1 MSLSMNGL
9 SETQIAAID
18 KLERLKV
25 GALFMEMG
33 TGKTR
38 TALELMASRLDVCN
52 LFLWICPCALKDEIE
67 RERVKW
73 HPELPLMVVGIESIS
88 ASDRIYAE
96 TRTAVSTH
104 KTFCVVD
111 ESLKIKNVEAKR
123 TRRIIGL
130 GALSAYRLILNG
142 TPISQN
148 ILDLWAQ
155 MEFLSPKILNL
166 SFREFKRRY
175 SDFELKGR
183 FAGRVIRQR
192 NVPHLVAKIEPYV
205 FDAKLF
211 LDIPKTYERVTYRID
226 ECEYESVKDDVFSE
240 FTNPNN
246 PSKLDFYKLISNL
259 QRWYT
264 SQESKTW
271 RLQRLIDA
279 IEGQIVV
286 FVKYVDSIPANACA
300 LHGKCDSDQRKQA
313 MEDFRTGKARVLW
326 LTYGLGAYG
335 LNLQFCHHV
344 IFAEHTWDYAQ
355 RIQAEARIYR
365 MGQTEMCRFY
375 DLVCENVGLERSIL
389 RCIGKKENMADVV
402 KTEINKLKAML

>member
-1 MSLSMNGL
+1 MIEHSDIQL
-9 SETQIAAID
+9 AAIE

-38 TALELMASRLDVCN
+38 TALDLMANRIGVCD
-52 LFLWICPCALKDEIE
+52 LFLWMCPCALKAEIE

-73 HPELPLMVVGIESIS
+73 HPELHLMVVGIESIS

-96 TRTAVSTH
+96 TLEAVRTH
-104 KTFCVVD
+104 KTFAVVD
-111 ESLKIKNVEAKR
+111 ESLKIKNISAKR
-123 TRRIIGL
+123 TRRLIGI
-130 GALSAYRLILNG
+130 GELSAYRLILNG

-166 SFREFKRRY
+166 NFRDFKSRY
-175 SDFELKGR
+175 ADYDIKGK

-192 NVPHLVAKIEPYV
+192 NVPHLVSLIEPYV
-205 FDAKLF
+205 FDAKLY
-211 LDIPKTYERVTYRID
+211 LDIPKVYERWTYRVN
-226 ECEYESVKDDVFSE
+226 EREYEALKDSIFDE
-240 FTNPNN
+240 MADPDN
-246 PSKLDFYKLISNL
+246 PSSIDFYMLISRL

-264 SQESKTW
+264 SQEAKAW
-271 RLQRLIDA
+271 RLQRLVDA
-279 IEGQIVV
+279 IEGQVVV
-286 FVKYVDSIPANACA
+286 FVKYLDSIPKGACS
-300 LHGKCDSDQRKQA
+300 LTGDCDSAQRRQA
-313 MEDFRTGKARVLW
+313 MEDFRTGKERVLY

-335 LNLQFCHHV
+335 LNLQNCHNV

-355 RIQAEARIYR
+355 RIQAEARVYR
-365 MGQTEMCRFY
+365 MGQTKTCHFY

>member
-1 MSLSMNGL
+1 MNSSMTGL

-38 TALELMASRLDVCN
+38 TALELMASRIGICD

-73 HPELPLMVVGIESIS
+73 HPEMPLTVVGIESIS

-96 TRTAVSTH
+96 TRELVSKH

-123 TRRIIGL
+123 TRRIIGI
-130 GALSAYRLILNG
+130 GSLSAYRLILNG

-166 SFREFKRRY
+166 SFREFKRLY

-211 LDIPKTYERVTYRID
+211 LDIPKKYERVTYRID
-226 ECEYESVKDDVFSE
+226 EGEYDSVKDEVFSE
-240 FTNPNN
+240 FTDPDN
-246 PSKLDFYKLISNL
+246 PSTLDFYKLISRL

-264 SQESKTW
+264 SQEEKTW
-271 RLQRLIDA
+271 RLQRLIEALD
-279 IEGQIVV
+279 GQVVV
-286 FVKYVDSIPANACA
+286 FVKYLDSIPEGACA

-313 MEDFRTGKARVLW
+313 MEDFRSGKARVLW

-335 LNLQFCHHV
+335 LNLQFCHHI

-365 MGQTEMCRFY
+365 MGQTETCKFY
-375 DLVCENVGLERSIL
+375 DLVCENVGLEKSIL

-402 KTEINKLKAML
+402 KTEINKLKEML